1 MKLEFRRLFEKY
13 RYIVFQNVLLS
24 LRTFTFKLVIYYLFF
39 SFSVKS
45 GFCWFFYL
53 SQLSVVLFLLNLFL
67 SFDHAMISFFSNLFM
82 KVLWIKRRSFILTGA
97 TSFKVFRK
105 IYSNTSELKQMGESK
120 NGCYKKT
127 KHAKF
132 SEKQTILIPWYNHPI
147 CS

>member
-1 MKLEFRRLFEKY
+1 MKLEFRRLFEKNGN
-13 RYIVFQNVLLS
+13 IVFQNVLLS
-24 LRTFTFKLVIYYLFF
+24 LRTFTFKLVIYFLFF
-39 SFSVKS
+39 SFSVTNWCKH
-45 GFCWFFYL
+45 FADL

-67 SFDHAMISFFSNLFM
+67 SFDHAIIAFFSNLFM
-82 KVLWIKRRSFILTGA
+82 KVLWIKRTSFILTGA

-105 IYSNTSELKQMGESK
+105 TYSNTSALRQKGESK

-132 SEKQTILIPWYNHPI
+132 SEKQIIFIPWYNHPI